1 MAHKQLLTTISLVF
15 IVDHRTPGRI
25 YVDGK
30 PVPLQFLQYQL
41 ATLLAEHPGVCVPY
55 DTINYELWESKGHI
69 VEPNQ
74 IHFQVRKLR
83 KAINDSVKH
92 RDDLIK
98 TITKHGLVL
107 DLSPDQVLV
116 VPASTRP

>member
-1 MAHKQLLTTISLVF
+1 MGQKQQPTTDSLVF
-15 IVDHRTPGRI
+15 IVDHRTPGHI

-30 PVPLQFLQYQL
+30 PVFVQFLQYQL

-55 DTINYELWESKGHI
+55 DTVYRELWGRKNRI

-74 IHFQVRKLR
+74 IHYQARQLR
-83 KAINDSVKH
+83 KAINESVNH
-92 RDDLIK
+92 RDKLIK

-116 VPASTRP
+116 VPLSPGS

>member
-1 MAHKQLLTTISLVF
+1 MARNQLLASDSLVF
-15 IVDHRTPGRI
+15 IVNHRTPGRI

-30 PVPLQFLQYQL
+30 PVFVQFLQYQL

-55 DTINYELWESKGHI
+55 DTVNRELWESKNRI

-74 IHFQVRKLR
+74 IHYQVRKLR
-83 KAINDSVKH
+83 KAINESVNH
-92 RDDLIK
+92 RDKLIK

-107 DLSPDQVLV
+107 DLSPDQVLI
-116 VPASTRP
+116 VPLSPRP

>member
-1 MAHKQLLTTISLVF
+1 MPHKQLLTTVSLVF
-15 IVDHRTPGRI
+15 IVNHRTPDHI

-30 PVPLQFLQYQL
+30 PVFVQFLQYQL

-55 DTINYELWESKGHI
+55 DTVYHELWESKGHI

-83 KAINDSVKH
+83 KAISGVVKR

-107 DLSPDQVLV
+107 DLSPDQVLI
-116 VPASTRP
+116 VPASP